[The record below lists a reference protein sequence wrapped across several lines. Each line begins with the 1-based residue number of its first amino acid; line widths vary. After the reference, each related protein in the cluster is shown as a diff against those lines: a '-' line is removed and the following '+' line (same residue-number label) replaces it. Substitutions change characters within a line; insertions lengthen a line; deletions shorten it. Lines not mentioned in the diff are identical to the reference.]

1 MEHIDEAI
9 AAIELPGNGEQLS
22 YTKAAEK
29 FNVDCSTLAQ
39 RHQGCQAPQNTTIA
53 NG

>member
-1 MEHIDEAI
+1 MERIDEAI
-9 AAIELPGNGEQLS
+9 AAIESPGNGEQLS

-39 RHQGCQAPQNTTIA
+39 RHQGCQAPRNTTIA